1 MRNGRAIF
9 SCMLVVFAATGLT
22 AAANRAGVPAPGVRS
37 APPEFLPQIDGP
49 LATAQSPDGRLWAT
63 WSIRSAGEFDVA
75 LAYRDPG
82 SVWSAPI
89 FVGKRDGLDEVEPS
103 VAVDAQGALYL
114 AYATRE
120 SSRVSLAV
128 LPRNGTAWIGPAV
141 ISGTDLSSAPVVRLV
156 RDRVVVAYR
165 TPAGIGFADLPSMI
179 GPGQI
184 LGIQDGP
191 DSVDPLGMVPKRG
204 SGYNNGPSTPPP
216 PIE

>member
-1 MRNGRAIF
+1 MRNLRAIL
-9 SCMLVVFAATGLT
+9 SCVLVVFAAAGL
-22 AAANRAGVPAPGVRS
+22 AAAATRAGAPAPGERN

-49 LATAQSPDGRLWAT
+49 LSTAQSPDGRLWAT

-82 SVWSAPI
+82 SVWSAPM

-103 VAVDAQGALYL
+103 VAVDSQGALYL

-141 ISGTDLSSAPVVRLV
+141 ISGNDVSAAPAVRLV

-165 TPAGIGFADLPSMI
+165 TPAGIGFVDLPSMI
-179 GPGQI
+179 SPAQI

-191 DSVDPLGMVPKRG
+191 DGVDPLGIVRKRG
-204 SGYNNGPSTPPP
+204 SGSNNDPSTPPP
-216 PIE
+216 PVE